1 MTLGITRL
9 PSTRLLERLIAT
21 PDLVRGLQAL
31 APRDFSALIRRIGVE
46 DAGELIAAAT
56 VEQLTQ
62 AFDEDLFISDAP
74 GERERFDTARF
85 ATWLEVLLEAGDTA
99 AAERLSALSEDFL
112 LHALL
117 QVMVV
122 LDDDALRERMDVGD
136 ETAEQADKA
145 LASALSEQLD
155 GYLLLGRG
163 EPGWDAWISVILALD
178 REDRGFLERILD
190 RAVAACGEYLDDLD
204 ELCEALSQAE
214 SLAEDVEAEREERRS
229 AQGYVEPRA
238 AAAFLKLAA
247 QPHAGPLEDLERD
260 ANTRAYFRDLARVPS
275 GSLQRPAIDH
285 RVGATAELPRGNEP
299 EGAPLEAL
307 LEGFRA
313 SESAGAPEL
322 PKDGLAELLQGALDE
337 LHHAEPARAAAF
349 MEELAYLA
357 NVLLAG
363 ARSDGGAMAPTEAA
377 NAALSSVVLGAL
389 LESGRAGCELPTK
402 GKLGATLGK
411 FHADI
416 LFRRASAELARL
428 GPGRGGQPFL
438 AGMDQ
443 VPDALRQL
451 RS

>member
-9 PSTRLLERLIAT
+9 ASTRLLERLIAT

-31 APRDFSALIRRIGVE
+31 APQDFSALIRRIGVE

-62 AFDEDLFISDAP
+62 AFDEDLFTSDEP
-74 GERERFDTARF
+74 GARERFDTARF

-99 AAERLSALSEDFL
+99 AAERLSALSEDFF

-136 ETAEQADKA
+136 EAAEQADKA
-145 LASALSEQLD
+145 LESALSEQLD

-163 EPGWDAWISVILALD
+163 EPGWDAWLSVILALD

-204 ELCEALSQAE
+204 ELCEALSRAE

-247 QPHAGPLEDLERD
+247 QPHAGPLEDLARD

-275 GSLQRPAIDH
+275 GSVERPAMGH
-285 RVGATAELPRGNEP
+285 RHGARAELPRGNEQ
-299 EGAPLEAL
+299 GRAPLEVL
-307 LEGFRA
+307 LEGVRA
-313 SESAGAPEL
+313 SESSGVPEV
-322 PKDGLAELLQGALDE
+322 PQHSLADLLQGALHE
-337 LHHAEPARAAAF
+337 LHHAEPVRAAGF

-363 ARSDGGAMAPTEAA
+363 ARSEGGTMAPAEAA
-377 NAALSSVVLGAL
+377 NAALSSVLLGAL
-389 LESGRAGCELPTK
+389 LESGCELPDVLGA
-402 GKLGATLGK
+402 GKLAATLGK

-428 GPGRGGQPFL
+428 GPERAGQPFL
-438 AGMDQ
+438 AEMDQ
-443 VPDALRQL
+443 VPDALRKL